1 MTIFPMLFRS
11 ILSLSLS
18 FAVSAHDESSFSF
31 VILSDIHAFTELS
44 FKPFDDT
51 LSVWTQ
57 GKKILKNIKDNYGGG
72 EFIVMPGDGASYGGT
87 PNAKIVS
94 RLGGNLN
101 YHDAVYQAGV
111 NCHSSTKALFNS
123 AGFDVLLPA
132 VGDHELGGNEG
143 FQNFRKG
150 SKLSSVPD
158 YRQAYADGF
167 FRDGQQSGP
176 YLFNTPVAGAP
187 ARPVGTMF
195 EGSSFAY
202 RFRNVVIISVDAFR
216 LVGDGDANYFDRE
229 QGFGG
234 EGAITC
240 DVSGNHLAWFENVLK
255 SARLDST
262 IKHIFVEAHLPIIQP
277 VRKVNCSGQFMDGAD
292 KSDFWK
298 LMNQYQVDIYFA
310 GEGE

>member
-1 MTIFPMLFRS
+1 MKFPMWCRTILFVG
-11 ILSLSLS
+11 LS
-18 FAVSAHDESSFSF
+18 VGISADEEPFSF
-31 VILSDIHAFTELS
+31 VVMSDIHGFTPLS
-44 FKPFDDT
+44 FKPFDNST
-51 LSVWTQ
+51 KIWIESER
-57 GKKILKNIKDNYGGG
+57 ILKNIKNNYGGG
-72 EFIVMPGDGASYGGT
+72 EFVVMPGDSTSYGGMSE
-87 PNAKIVS
+87 AKIAS
-94 RLGGNLN
+94 KLGGNLPH
-101 YHDAVYQAGV
+101 YDAIYQAGV
-111 NCHSSTKALFNS
+111 NCHSSTKELFNS
-123 AGFDVLLPA
+123 AGFDALLPT

-143 FQNFRKG
+143 FRVETIEK
-150 SKLSSVPD
+150 KLSTVPA
-158 YRQAYADGF
+158 YRQAYVDGF

-176 YLFNTPVAGAP
+176 YLFNKPVAGAP

-202 RFRNVVIISVDAFR
+202 RFRNVVIISVEAFR
-216 LVGDGDANYFDRE
+216 LVGDGDANYIDRE

-240 DVSGNHLAWFENVLK
+240 DVSGDHLAWFENVLK

-292 KSDFWK
+292 KSEFWK